1 MLLKIAFLK
10 FKYKKSKKIHFL
22 SVIEENK
29 RKDKS
34 MSKVAKNDKWTDEL
48 EITKHFIERYSE
60 RILKMDKHIRLKK
73 LRNQILKD
81 MDTRLT
87 DREKEC
93 IKLLINNKG
102 TIKIPIDGT
111 NQLIISNSVLV
122 TVY

>member
-1 MLLKIAFLK
+1 
-10 FKYKKSKKIHFL
+10 
-22 SVIEENK
+22 
-29 RKDKS
+29 